1 MRWMNRAKLTMT
13 VAMMAVTIGCVGG
26 GSKGLSAEEKDK
38 LKAYVL
44 DAPPANI
51 PHPIDVNFENKVHII
66 GYKFEPETAKPGAE
80 VKLTYWWRCDDTL
93 DDGWVLFT
101 HLHDETSDKSDNLDW
116 NGPIREQK
124 NNRQVLGP
132 DHWEKGKVYVDEQTY
147 KMPDWL
153 KGPDLTVLLGVWNPQ
168 KQDARLRIVSGPNDG
183 DNRAPIGKIKTG
195 LTAPTTPE
203 PHTSTD
209 VPQLKANKLAAG
221 DKIVIDGKGDDK
233 AWGVA
238 TSTGPFVDVLTGKAN
253 TTFPVNATAK
263 ITWDDTN
270 LYVLYE
276 VTEPEIVGYFTSKDK
291 QPKDWTVSGQ
301 PKLWTKDTVELMIDP
316 EGDNKDYYEIQI
328 NPQNKQFHTR
338 YDSYNSPKTE
348 PDGPFGHEDWNPKIT
363 SAVVVKGTLDAKDAK
378 DKKPADKDQGYT
390 VEAAIPWA
398 AFDKVPNHPPKPF
411 DTWRVNFYAM
421 KNNSGVAWSPILGQG
436 NFHKAS
442 RFGSVTWAVPGM
454 TPPGASAAAPPAA
467 APGDGGP
474 ASALLRRDGGP
485 VVFRPHGMRPPM
497 FPRSPVQPPPH

>member
-13 VAMMAVTIGCVGG
+13 VAMMAVAIGCVGG

-51 PHPIDVNFENKVHII
+51 PHPLDVNFENKVHII
-66 GYKFEPETAKPGAE
+66 GYKFEPETAKPGQE

-93 DDGWVLFT
+93 DDGWALFT
-101 HLHDETSDKSDNLDW
+101 HLHDESSDKSDNLDW

-132 DHWEKGKVYVDEQTY
+132 DHWEKGKIYVDEQTY

-153 KGPDLTVLLGVWNPQ
+153 KGPDLTVLLGVWNV

-183 DNRAPIGKIKTG
+183 DNRSPIGKIKTG
-195 LTAPTTPE
+195 LTAPPPSTE
-203 PHTSTD
+203 QPHTSTD
-209 VPQLKANKLAAG
+209 VPQMNVNKLAAG

-238 TSTGPFVDVLTGKAN
+238 TSTGPFVDVLTGKPNAS
-253 TTFPVNATAK
+253 FPVNATAK
-263 ITWDDTN
+263 LTWDDTN

-276 VTEPEIVGYFTSKDK
+276 VTEPEIVGYFTSKEK

-301 PKLWTKDTVELMIDP
+301 PKLWTKDTIELMIDP

-338 YDSYNSPKTE
+338 YDSYNTPKTE

-363 SAVVVKGTLDAKDAK
+363 SAVVVKGTLDGKADK
-378 DKKPADKDQGYT
+378 DKKDQGYT

-398 AFDKVPNHPPKPF
+398 SFDKVPKSPPKPF
-411 DTWRVNFYAM
+411 DAWRINMYAM
-421 KNNSGVAWSPILGQG
+421 KNNSGVAWSAILGQG

-442 RFGSVTWAVPGM
+442 RFGKVTWSVPGM
-454 TPPGASAAAPPAA
+454 TPPGVSSAAPAA
-467 APGDGGP
+467 P
-474 ASALLRRDGGP
+474 ADSAIPMHRDGGP

-497 FPRSPVQPPPH
+497 FPRGPAQGTTAPH